1 MPLTEQQIREL
12 FNRCDPEE
20 PLEPGD
26 SRNLDI
32 EKDHRETRGEPWVS
46 RMARQIERSNSPVM
60 LFFSGLRGSGKSTEL
75 RRLAARLEGKHILPI
90 LIDAEQLINISSTID
105 IPDVLTMI
113 LDQTERELL
122 RREGKN
128 PDEAMKE
135 SAIQRIWNYLSR
147 TDIELTKFD
156 LGPSVLGKFS
166 GEMRTNPGLR
176 ERVRMATSKHLGTFI
191 QEVFKEFAGFK
202 VRAEALQFE
211 QMTVI
216 VDSLEK
222 LQGTSHTWKD
232 VLDSAERIFAN
243 DAPFLKLPVHVVYTF
258 PPALTRRLK
267 TEVVHLPMLKLRDR
281 GGKDFPAGFDTVREL
296 IRRRIPDGAM
306 NDIFGPVNAEARIR
320 ELIKWSGGY
329 PRELVRYLQAI
340 LTEEVF
346 PISERGLQKI
356 LRSTSR
362 PYARL
367 VLSNEA
373 TIALVARVSET
384 KSITTSSKE
393 EEEIL
398 DLLLN
403 NSIVFRYS
411 NDEDW
416 EDVHPAVALL
426 EEVQEAIRRRNLPPA
441 APASA

>member
-1 MPLTEQQIREL
+1 
-12 FNRCDPEE
+12 
-20 PLEPGD
+20 
-26 SRNLDI
+26 
-32 EKDHRETRGEPWVS
+32 
-46 RMARQIERSNSPVM
+46 
-60 LFFSGLRGSGKSTEL
+60 
-75 RRLAARLEGKHILPI
+75 
-90 LIDAEQLINISSTID
+90 
-105 IPDVLTMI
+105 
-113 LDQTERELL
+113 
-122 RREGKN
+122 
-128 PDEAMKE
+128 
-135 SAIQRIWNYLSR
+135 
-147 TDIELTKFD
+147 
-156 LGPSVLGKFS
+156 
-166 GEMRTNPGLR
+166 
-176 ERVRMATSKHLGTFI
+176 
-191 QEVFKEFAGFK
+191 
-202 VRAEALQFE
+202 
-211 QMTVI
+211 
-216 VDSLEK
+216 
-222 LQGTSHTWKD
+222 
-232 VLDSAERIFAN
+232 
-243 DAPFLKLPVHVVYTF
+243 
-258 PPALTRRLK
+258 
-267 TEVVHLPMLKLRDR
+267 
-281 GGKDFPAGFDTVREL
+281 
-296 IRRRIPDGAM
+296 M